1 MKIKSK
7 YLMFALA
14 IFSVAITFHSCN
26 DNPPY
31 VEHLTVLDASN
42 YYLKYP
48 DSVARK
54 IAYSKGNVI
63 CSPDSFKIPND
74 YKLYNF
80 VIDSIL
86 AKDASNKAYKFVNQ
100 GKLLSDTL
108 ITITQ
113 LTGILRFN
121 NTSKKLIVGHQFKI
135 YYSLV
140 TLNGKKTYLKYPLKF
155 TLIP

>member
-1 MKIKSK
+1 MKFKLK
-7 YLMFALA
+7 YFMFAIA
-14 IFSVAITFHSCN
+14 VFSTVIAFQSCN
-26 DNPPY
+26 NNTPY
-31 VEHLTVLDASN
+31 VEYFTVLDASN

-54 IAYSKGNVI
+54 IAFSKGNII
-63 CSPDSFKIPND
+63 CNPDSFKIPSD

-100 GKLLSDTL
+100 GKLTSDTL

-140 TLNGKKTYLKYPLKF
+140 TLNGKKTNLKYPIKF